1 MLPGLRGIHFW
12 RSNDGA
18 IPFAPEQQPTLW
30 RDFESQEIGLIHSHP
45 EQFQSM
51 ITLGITLQPEH
62 ERNSKV
68 SQLHAIHR
76 IRQLQRLVGIQRHHL
91 IPLRHQPRL
100 QVRHITAHLRQG
112 AAGEK
117 ESDCEETI
125 EHEGRQ
131 NSRRGRLLAV
141 RSVHDAALL
150 LCLRSSILTLM
161 KLKLDLD
168 DFRVPDG
175 KPFRI
180 KKAKTK
186 VKDLYKDDAHYE
198 SLIAEFRLEIDDLQQ
213 KMYAQD
219 RQGLLLV
226 FQAMDAAGKDS
237 TIKHVMSGVNTQG
250 VEVHAFKR
258 PTDDELDHDFL
269 WRTTRVLPPRGRIG
283 IFNRSYYEEVLVC
296 RVHPEI
302 VTKIQRLPAATT
314 KNIDKLFADRSRTF
328 TTLES
333 YCHRNGI
340 RIVKFFLHVSK
351 EEQKKRFLA
360 RIDTPSK
367 NWKFE
372 EAM

>member
-1 MLPGLRGIHFW
+1 M
-12 RSNDGA
+12 
-18 IPFAPEQQPTLW
+18 
-30 RDFESQEIGLIHSHP
+30 
-45 EQFQSM
+45 
-51 ITLGITLQPEH
+51 
-62 ERNSKV
+62 
-68 SQLHAIHR
+68 
-76 IRQLQRLVGIQRHHL
+76 
-91 IPLRHQPRL
+91 
-100 QVRHITAHLRQG
+100 
-112 AAGEK
+112 
-117 ESDCEETI
+117 
-125 EHEGRQ
+125 
-131 NSRRGRLLAV
+131 
-141 RSVHDAALL
+141 L
-150 LCLRSSILTLM
+150 LCLTHSHFFLM
-161 KLKLDLD
+161 KLKLDLN

-296 RVHPEI
+296 RIHPEI
-302 VTKIQRLPAATT
+302 VTKIQRLPAQTT
-314 KNIDKLFADRSRTF
+314 KNLDKLFADRLKDIHN
-328 TTLES
+328 LES

-351 EEQKKRFLA
+351 AEQKKRFLA

-372 EAM
+372 EGDVKERSHWKDYMAAYEDAIRATATEECPWYVVPADDKKNMRLIVSAAILAEMQTMKLKYPELPPEQKQQLQAAKRFLLAE

>member
-1 MLPGLRGIHFW
+1 
-12 RSNDGA
+12 
-18 IPFAPEQQPTLW
+18 
-30 RDFESQEIGLIHSHP
+30 
-45 EQFQSM
+45 
-51 ITLGITLQPEH
+51 
-62 ERNSKV
+62 
-68 SQLHAIHR
+68 
-76 IRQLQRLVGIQRHHL
+76 
-91 IPLRHQPRL
+91 
-100 QVRHITAHLRQG
+100 
-112 AAGEK
+112 
-117 ESDCEETI
+117 
-125 EHEGRQ
+125 
-131 NSRRGRLLAV
+131 
-141 RSVHDAALL
+141 
-150 LCLRSSILTLM
+150 M

-175 KPFRI
+175 ETFHI

-186 VKDLYKDDAHYE
+186 VKDLYQDEAHYQ
-198 SLIAEFRLEIDDLQQ
+198 SLLAEFREEIDDLQQ

-250 VEVHAFKR
+250 VESHAFKR
-258 PTDDELDHDFL
+258 PTDDELDRDFL
-269 WRTTRVLPPRGRIG
+269 WRTTRVMPPRGRMG

-302 VTKIQRLPAATT
+302 VTKIQRLPAETT
-314 KNIDKLFADRSRTF
+314 KDLDKLFEDRLKDIRNF
-328 TTLES
+328 ES
-333 YCHRNGI
+333 YSHRNGI

-372 EAM
+372 EGDVKERGFWKEYMHAYQDAIRSTATDKCPWYVVPADNKKNMRLIVSAAILAEMKTMNLKYPELPKEQKEHLQAAKRMLLAEED